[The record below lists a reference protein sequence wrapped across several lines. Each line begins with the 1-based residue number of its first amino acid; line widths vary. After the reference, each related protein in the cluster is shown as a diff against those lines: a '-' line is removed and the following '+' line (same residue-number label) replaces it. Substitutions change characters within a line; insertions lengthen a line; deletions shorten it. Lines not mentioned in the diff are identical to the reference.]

1 MKNSKSLYVL
11 LLSFLFACG
20 KDEGYQLPIYSPGP
34 QDTGW
39 GKATRDDQAWNATA
53 FARRHQDGS
62 GFIGLDFNTYNEFE
76 EIREV
81 LAFNEVP
88 FKIGKYPISG
98 KIDDYNDNLVG
109 AKFAVRESD
118 GDVIGVLYNSDR
130 SVKGL
135 MNITF
140 VDSTNNIVGG
150 SFDIVKFDRL
160 VPENA
165 PYPERVEFRNG
176 TFRMKIID

>member
-1 MKNSKSLYVL
+1 METLKILILVVFCCFIS
-11 LLSFLFACG
+11 CQ
-20 KDEGYQLPIYSPGP
+20 KDEKYELPVYFSGP

-39 GKATRDDQAWNATA
+39 GKAVRDGKAWNATA

-62 GFIGLDFNTYNEFE
+62 GFIGLDFNTYSEFE

-88 FKIGKYPISG
+88 FKVGAYSING

-109 AKFAVRESD
+109 SNFSIRESD
-118 GDVIGVLYNSDR
+118 GDVIGVLYNNDMTIQG
-130 SVKGL
+130 V
-135 MNITF
+135 MNITYT
-140 VDSTNNIVGG
+140 DSTNNIVEGN
-150 SFDIVKFDRL
+150 FDVIKFDRL